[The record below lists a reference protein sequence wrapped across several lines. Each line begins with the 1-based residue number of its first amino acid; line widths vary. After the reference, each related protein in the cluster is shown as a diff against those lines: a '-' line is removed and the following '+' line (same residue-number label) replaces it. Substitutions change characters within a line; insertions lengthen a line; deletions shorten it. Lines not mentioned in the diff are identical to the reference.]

1 MLWHQPNTVSVDPS
15 CAARMCIQRISP
27 LRWRACRAPA
37 GQVDQYDTEYRVQTK
52 SGEWRWI
59 FERGRVSVRG
69 ESGEPLSLV
78 GICLDID
85 KHKRL

>member
-1 MLWHQPNTVSVDPS
+1 M
-15 CAARMCIQRISP
+15 ARLSEH
-27 LRWRACRAPA
+27 LA
-37 GQVDQYDTEYRVQTK
+37 GQVDQYDTEYRVQTA

-85 KHKRL
+85 KHKRP